1 MADEAGPTGGGG
13 QAFEVWKVERRALTE
28 AWSLERPRIV
38 VAWRF
43 LMPLG
48 KIAYS
53 PLQPSFKR
61 IKMKLTRL
69 ELESLEGWQSEG
81 GPYESKRDCST
92 IQE

>member
-1 MADEAGPTGGGG
+1 
-13 QAFEVWKVERRALTE
+13 
-28 AWSLERPRIV
+28 
-38 VAWRF
+38 
-43 LMPLG
+43 MPLG